1 MALEKTEVGGKKK
14 KKSIFL
20 YSFDVFKN
28 YAPQEQRVT

>member
-1 MALEKTEVGGKKK
+1 MALEKTEAKEKKK
-14 KKSIFL
+14 GGIFL